1 MSITIN
7 NELSQLSQWL
17 TENLV
22 ALTASIITLIIVL
35 AVYRIIHSQI
45 NRIKS
50 SGRIDANTHFIL
62 NRLLRWALYIVVAA
76 IVINGLGLRVDFL
89 LGLWVLA
96 GGTIIGFASMNTI
109 GNAIAGL
116 IIMLSQPFKISDRLY
131 FRDQY
136 VVVERVDLI
145 YTRMRTQDSIHI
157 SVPNQTI
164 LNSIIEDLSV
174 YEVIRRRCSVT
185 IDYNIKPQKIE
196 DILLNSISNSPDIL
210 KEPSPYVYITELQ
223 NFAMEYTLFY
233 YITDVIRIQKIDSD
247 VRFKVTTSL
256 SEAGIDLNTPN
267 LIKSLTG

>member
-1 MSITIN
+1 MSLFIN
-7 NELSQLSQWL
+7 EVISQLSQWL

-22 ALTASIITLIIVL
+22 VLTTSVIAIVIVY
-35 AVYRIIHSQI
+35 AVYRLIRSQI
-45 NRIKS
+45 NRIRS
-50 SGRIDANTHFIL
+50 SGRIDPNTHFIL
-62 NRLLRWALYIVVAA
+62 NRLLKWALYIVAA
-76 IVINGLGLRVDFL
+76 SIVINGLGIKIDFL

-145 YTRMRTQDSIHI
+145 YTRMRTQDSVHI

-185 IDYNIKPQKIE
+185 IDYHEKPKKIE
-196 DILLNSISNSPDIL
+196 EILLNSTTDDLDIQ
-210 KEPSPYVYITELQ
+210 KEPPPYVYITELQ

-233 YITDVIRIQKIDSD
+233 FIKDINKIQEIDSD
-247 VRFKVTTSL
+247 VRIRVFNGL
-256 SEAGIDLNTPN
+256 SRAGIDLSTPN
-267 LIKSLTG
+267 LIKSVAG